1 MIILRKRSGERFLV
15 NENQIQCIELIPES
29 KIVMMNHDYYLVM
42 ESAEEIMAK
51 IIEYNAKVRDVYRE
65 LTINDLRK

>member
-42 ESAEEIMAK
+42 ESAEEILAK